1 MTTTLTYSQI
11 QESVEL
17 FNQMKNKLANMRC
30 DCWGVFKLENFD
42 LETLSRKP
50 TYYHLRDYS
59 TEQECLDYIDR
70 LVNLDGRGRDENF
83 VVLPISKNG
92 MGEIY
97 VNNKLTNRAI
107 KEYIGPC
114 KVWLSHKNNTN
125 RWLEAQAV
133 KVPIAHGEPAYAE
146 MVETKPTDWKNIKY
160 NNNDLV
166 PKWANAK

>member
-11 QESVEL
+11 QENIEL
-17 FNQMKNKLANMRC
+17 FNMMKIKLSNMRC
-30 DCWGVFKLENFD
+30 DCWAVFKLEIFD

-70 LVNLDGRGRDENF
+70 LVNLDGRCKDLNF
-83 VVLPISKNG
+83 VVLPISKNS

-97 VNNKLTNRAI
+97 VANKLTKCAI

-114 KVWLSHKNNTN
+114 KVWLSHKNGTN
-125 RWLEAQAV
+125 KWFEAKAIN
-133 KVPIAHGEPAYAE
+133 VPIAHGEPAYAE

-160 NNNDLV
+160 DYKDLV
-166 PKWANAK
+166 PKWAESI